1 MDVLAALLPPVVAA
15 VAFIAIV
22 RAVIRHND
30 GRNPAESEDGPGD
43 GAGGTE

>member
-22 RAVIRHND
+22 RAVIRHNA
-30 GRNPAESEDGPGD
+30 RESAAEAADSREDGAD
-43 GAGGTE
+43 RE

>member
-30 GRNPAESEDGPGD
+30 RESAAESPEGHGD
-43 GAGGTE
+43 GADRE

>member
-30 GRNPAESEDGPGD
+30 RESAAESTDSPGD
-43 GAGGTE
+43 GTDRE

>member
-1 MDVLAALLPPVVAA
+1 MDVLAALLPPLVAA

-30 GRNPAESEDGPGD
+30 RESAAESADRPGD
-43 GAGGTE
+43 GADRE

>member
-1 MDVLAALLPPVVAA
+1 MDVLAALLPPAVAA

-30 GRNPAESEDGPGD
+30 RESAAESADSRGD
-43 GAGGTE
+43 GTDRE

>member
-30 GRNPAESEDGPGD
+30 RESAAESADSRGD
-43 GAGGTE
+43 GTDRE

>member
-22 RAVIRHND
+22 RAVIRHNA
-30 GRNPAESEDGPGD
+30 RESAAESADSPGE
-43 GAGGTE
+43 GAERE

>member
-22 RAVIRHND
+22 RAVIRHTD
-30 GRNPAESEDGPGD
+30 GKDPAASDSAD
-43 GAGGTE
+43 DRRDRTE

>member
-30 GRNPAESEDGPGD
+30 RESAAESADVPGD
-43 GAGGTE
+43 GADRE

>member
-30 GRNPAESEDGPGD
+30 RESAAESADSRGEGS
-43 GAGGTE
+43 ERE